1 MRWIKNILNAKK
13 WSHILNRSAKL
24 DWWVLSFHLCIYSD
38 EQEEWII
45 TYKPVLQVTLTPGW
59 LSAHLECGDRLGETG
74 LGTICCSENKNFS
87 KIYIPSKSQEL
98 CWCHYVLEY
107 LFTFGKNCQTGSW
120 DCWNESTV
128 IMYFL
133 WKRGKKISELN
144 KYSYWY
150 FKKWC
155 NRCSTYQSR
164 GWYVWFLSSP
174 KAQTMLRTPDTLWEM
189 LSRPLITTYQENK
202 TLKPEKNYHS
212 TEMVISPD
220 TDQHGSI
227 LCKTQPVIG
236 LKSNLILQYR
246 LSTDLFQ
253 VFCDGA
259 W

>member
-1 MRWIKNILNAKK
+1 MKPYVEQVCKTRLVGLVFPFVYLFWWAGRVDNNIQASPA
-13 WSHILNRSAKL
+13 SHT
-24 DWWVLSFHLCIYSD
+24 DTWVAVCPSRMWG
-38 EQEEWII
+38 Q
-45 TYKPVLQVTLTPGW
+45 T
-59 LSAHLECGDRLGETG
+59 LGETG

-98 CWCHYVLEY
+98 CWCHYILEY

-120 DCWNESTV
+120 DCWNESMV

-174 KAQTMLRTPDTLWEM
+174 KAQSMLRTPDTLWEM
-189 LSRPLITTYQENK
+189 LSRPLIATYQENK

-227 LCKTQPVIG
+227 LCKTS
-236 LKSNLILQYR
+236 L
-246 LSTDLFQ
+246 
-253 VFCDGA
+253 
-259 W
+259 